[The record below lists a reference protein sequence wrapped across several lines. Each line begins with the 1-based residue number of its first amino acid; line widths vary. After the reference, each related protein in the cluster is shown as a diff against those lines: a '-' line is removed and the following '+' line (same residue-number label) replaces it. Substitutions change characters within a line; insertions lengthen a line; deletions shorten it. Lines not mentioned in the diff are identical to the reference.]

1 MSVVVLDFKQLYL
14 DFYAG
19 LCYFAFK
26 ILGDQEEA
34 KDIVEDVFLKVLHRK
49 ATASEEENIR
59 AYLYMAV
66 KNSCLNR
73 IKTTAKAKE
82 RQWHYNATLPAEEHA
97 YVDEMIQAEVLREV
111 MKVID
116 KLPGH
121 SGEIIKMSYFEGLK
135 NDEIAAILE
144 LSVQTVKNL
153 KSKGLDGLKR
163 CLRPDVFALFVLI
176 YNLKMTYP

>member
-1 MSVVVLDFKQLYL
+1 MSAVVLDFKQLYL
-14 DFYAG
+14 DFYAA

-49 ATASEEENIR
+49 TTASEEENIR
-59 AYLYMAV
+59 AYLYTAV

-73 IKTTAKAKE
+73 IKTKTKAKE
-82 RQWHYNATLPAEEHA
+82 RQWHYNAGLPAEEQA
-97 YVDEMIQAEVLREV
+97 YVEELIQAEVLREV

-135 NDEIAAILE
+135 NEEIAAILE

-163 CLRPDVFALFVLI
+163 YLRPDVFALFLLI
-176 YNLKMTYP
+176 YSLEIGYP